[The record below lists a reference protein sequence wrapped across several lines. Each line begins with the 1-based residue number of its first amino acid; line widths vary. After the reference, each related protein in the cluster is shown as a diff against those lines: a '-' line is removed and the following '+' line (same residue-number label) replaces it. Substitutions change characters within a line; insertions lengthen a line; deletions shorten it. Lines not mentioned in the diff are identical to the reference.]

1 MKSWQN
7 QIKKFKQYLNIMGM
21 GFAKTVLPAFTK
33 VLHLSNKV
41 LGALI
46 KMPSPIKKLVGFTT
60 AFAGILASAYAT
72 SRLLRHG
79 FNFLNGGSL
88 FGPIGNETSKSPRG
102 LSKLADSIG
111 LGTGRGSEKLGL
123 KGILKGKVAARSM
136 GTTLGKTISAGVPK
150 NLRAKSS
157 FLEDVRCLV

>member
-1 MKSWQN
+1 
-7 QIKKFKQYLNIMGM
+7 MGM

-33 VLHLSNKV
+33 ALHLSNKL

-88 FGPIGNETSKSPRG
+88 FGPLGSETSKRPRG

-111 LGTGRGSEKLGL
+111 LGTGRGSKKLGL

-136 GTTLGKTISAGVPK
+136 GTTLGKTISAGVGIGVAADAGYNIYKVSSPK
-150 NLRAKSS
+150 TRRK
-157 FLEDVRCLV
+157 DTDILVKV